1 MEVGIE
7 EKLREFEGLQDK
19 NWQRLIFNLRKH
31 LDIWAHENVD
41 PGWIKMKLSYFP
53 VLCNIAV
60 DGNTPSEISEKSM
73 ITKQNVS
80 RTLKELTMHGMVTT
94 VANQDDKRSDI
105 VVLTESG
112 KQTVYEAN
120 LNVFKLNDTY
130 GKLVGSKE
138 LEITLDTINKI
149 ISYHKSLKTK

>member
-105 VVLTESG
+105 VVLTQSG

-120 LNVFKLNDTY
+120 LNVFKLNDAY
-130 GKLVGSKE
+130 AKLVGSKE
-138 LEITLDTINKI
+138 LEITLDAINKI

>member
-80 RTLKELTMHGMVTT
+80 RTLKELNMHGMVTT

-130 GKLVGSKE
+130 AKLVGSKE
-138 LEITLDTINKI
+138 LEITLDAINKI
-149 ISYHKSLKTK
+149 ISYHKSLKSK

>member
-120 LNVFKLNDTY
+120 QKIFKLNDTY
-130 GKLVGSKE
+130 TKLVGSKE
-138 LEITLDTINKI
+138 LDITLDAINKI
-149 ISYHKSLKTK
+149 IQYHKSLKNK

>member
-80 RTLKELTMHGMVTT
+80 RTLKELNMHGMVTT

-120 LNVFKLNDTY
+120 LNVFRLNDAY
-130 GKLVGSKE
+130 AKLVGSKE
-138 LEITLDTINKI
+138 LEITLDAINKI

>member
-94 VANQDDKRSDI
+94 IANQDDKRSDI

-130 GKLVGSKE
+130 AKLVGSKE
-138 LEITLDTINKI
+138 LEITLDAINKI
-149 ISYHKSLKTK
+149 ISYHKSLKSK

>member
-80 RTLKELTMHGMVTT
+80 RTLKELNMHGMVTT

-120 LNVFKLNDTY
+120 VNVFKLNDTY
-130 GKLVGSKE
+130 AKLVGSKE
-138 LEITLDTINKI
+138 LEITLDAINKI

>member
-130 GKLVGSKE
+130 AKLVGSKE
-138 LEITLDTINKI
+138 LEITLDAINKI
-149 ISYHKSLKTK
+149 ISYHKSLKSK

>member
-94 VANQDDKRSDI
+94 VANKDDKRSDI

-120 LNVFKLNDTY
+120 QKIFKLNDTY
-130 GKLVGSKE
+130 TKLVGSKE
-138 LEITLDTINKI
+138 LDITLDAINKI
-149 ISYHKSLKTK
+149 IQYHKSLKNK

>member
-1 MEVGIE
+1 MEDGIE
-7 EKLREFEGLQDK
+7 EKLREFEGLQDR

-31 LDIWAHENVD
+31 LDIWAHENGE

-60 DGNTPSEISEKSM
+60 EGNTPSEIAEKSM

-94 VANQDDKRSDI
+94 IVNKDDKRSDI
-105 VVLTESG
+105 VVLTDSG

-120 LNVFKLNDTY
+120 VNVFKLNETY
-130 GKLVGSKE
+130 AKIVGTKE
-138 LEITLDTINKI
+138 LEITMIAINKI
-149 ISYHKSLKTK
+149 LDFHKSSKKK

>member
-130 GKLVGSKE
+130 AKLVGSKE
-138 LEITLDTINKI
+138 LEITLDAINKI
-149 ISYHKSLKTK
+149 ISYHKILKTK

>member
-94 VANQDDKRSDI
+94 IANQDDKRSDI

-130 GKLVGSKE
+130 AKLVGSKE
-138 LEITLDTINKI
+138 LEITLDAINKI

>member
-94 VANQDDKRSDI
+94 IANQDDKRSDI

-120 LNVFKLNDTY
+120 VNVFKLNDTY
-130 GKLVGSKE
+130 AKLVGSKE
-138 LEITLDTINKI
+138 LEITLDAINKI
-149 ISYHKSLKTK
+149 ISYHKSLKSK

>member
-120 LNVFKLNDTY
+120 VNVFKLNDTY
-130 GKLVGSKE
+130 AKLVGSKE
-138 LEITLDTINKI
+138 LEITLDAINKI
-149 ISYHKSLKTK
+149 ISYHKSLKSK

>member
-138 LEITLDTINKI
+138 LEITLDAINKI

>member
-94 VANQDDKRSDI
+94 IANQDDKRSDI

-120 LNVFKLNDTY
+120 LNVFSLNDAY
-130 GKLVGSKE
+130 AKLVGSKE
-138 LEITLDTINKI
+138 LEITLDAINKI

>member
-120 LNVFKLNDTY
+120 LNVFKLNDAY
-130 GKLVGSKE
+130 AKLVGSKE
-138 LEITLDTINKI
+138 LEITLDAINKI

>member
-120 LNVFKLNDTY
+120 LNVFRLNDAY
-130 GKLVGSKE
+130 AKLVGSKE
-138 LEITLDTINKI
+138 LEITLDAINKI

>member
-130 GKLVGSKE
+130 AKLVGSKE
-138 LEITLDTINKI
+138 LEITLDAINKI
-149 ISYHKSLKTK
+149 ITYHKSLKSK

>member
-130 GKLVGSKE
+130 AKLVGSKE
-138 LEITLDTINKI
+138 LEITLDAINKI

>member
-94 VANQDDKRSDI
+94 IANQDDKRSDI

-149 ISYHKSLKTK
+149 ISYHKSLKSK

>member
-94 VANQDDKRSDI
+94 IANQDDKRSDI

-120 LNVFKLNDTY
+120 LNVFRLNDAY
-130 GKLVGSKE
+130 AKLVGSKE
-138 LEITLDTINKI
+138 LEITLDAINKI

>member
-60 DGNTPSEISEKSM
+60 AGNTPSEISEKSM

-94 VANQDDKRSDI
+94 IVNQDDRRSDI
-105 VVLTESG
+105 IVLTERG

-120 LNVFKLNDTY
+120 LNVFKLNDSY
-130 GKLVGSKE
+130 AKLVGPKE
-138 LEITLDTINKI
+138 LEITLDAINKI
-149 ISYHKSLKTK
+149 IDYHKSLKNK

>member
-41 PGWIKMKLSYFP
+41 PSWIKMKLSYFP

-130 GKLVGSKE
+130 AKLVGSKE
-138 LEITLDTINKI
+138 LEITLDAINKI
-149 ISYHKSLKTK
+149 ISYHKSLKSK